1 MAQMESKWIDNRSF
15 EQITLETV
23 PTDKYQEVFNMIK
36 ENPKLFNTDSMIID
50 VEMAETRKEI
60 TNLKDK
66 VLTLNLR
73 IEKIK
78 NPSKKKNNEE
88 AQESANVASL
98 LDQLDGVIAEKQQ
111 TLVSMKDLEKKL
123 ELLQIERDYTV
134 KKWISFNRLI
144 KEYNK
149 TKDDEYLA
157 KGVHWIS
164 EYADK
169 MIEREKKYYATHN
182 S

>member
-1 MAQMESKWIDNRSF
+1 MAQLESKWIDNRSF

-23 PTDKYQEVFNMIK
+23 PTGKYSNIVEMIK
-36 ENPKLFNTDSMIID
+36 ENPKLFNTDSIIID

-60 TNLKDK
+60 INLKDK

-88 AQESANVASL
+88 AQESANVASKL
-98 LDQLDGVIAEKQQ
+98 EELDGVIVEKQQ
-111 TLVSMKDLEKKL
+111 ALASMKDFEKKL
-123 ELLQIERDYTV
+123 ELLQIEREYTV

-169 MIEREKKYYATHN
+169 MIEREKKYYTTHN